1 MSGSALLNRSAT
13 ELLKQSGT
21 ELKIGGLTRLS
32 SCDWPGQLA
41 ATVFCQGCAWD
52 CPYCHNPDLRAI
64 EAKQLLP
71 WASVRDFLQMRK
83 GLLDAVVFSGGEPL
97 LQPALSDVVAEVQSL
112 GFRVGLH
119 TTGMLPDRFAA
130 LLPLLDWVGF
140 DIKAPFAN
148 YARVTGMAHSGD
160 KAFES
165 LRRLL
170 AANISYEVR
179 TTLHPVLLG
188 MDEMLFL
195 KEELLR
201 EGVTNFVVQH
211 FRPQGCRED
220 RLLAGYTAPILPANY
235 GDGFRQFHVR

>member
-1 MSGSALLNRSAT
+1 MSGSALLKPSAT

-64 EAKQLLP
+64 EAKQSLP
-71 WASVRDFLQMRK
+71 WASVRGFLHTRK

-97 LQPALSDVVAEVQSL
+97 LQPVLSDVVAEVRTL
-112 GFRVGLH
+112 GFRIGLH
-119 TTGMLPDRFAA
+119 TTGMLPERFTA

-140 DIKAPFAN
+140 DVKAPLAN
-148 YARVTGMAHSGD
+148 YASITGVERSGD
-160 KAFES
+160 KAFTS
-165 LRRLL
+165 LRSLL
-170 AANISYEVR
+170 TCGISYEVR
-179 TTLHPVLLG
+179 TTLHPALLG

-195 KEELLR
+195 KDELLR

-211 FRPQGCRED
+211 FRPQGCRAD
-220 RLLAGYTAPILPANY
+220 RLSAGYAVPILPANY
-235 GDGFRQFHVR
+235 GNGFQQFQVR